1 MFPSGWEE
9 KNKSQHDQNIL
20 QIPKSTPLCVC
31 MSWLIGVYNK
41 KTSLASVYSNNHHR
55 RPGKLHIIGRRR
67 RRVDPGRL
75 LSMWL

>member
-1 MFPSGWEE
+1 MRREE
-9 KNKSQHDQNIL
+9 
-20 QIPKSTPLCVC
+20 QIATRPEHSANKSTPWCVC

-75 LSMWL
+75 LSM